1 MDELTL
7 HRAIRNAFISGQQQE
22 QERITDLIQKDQI
35 LLSWF
40 TPQEIKHLV
49 ALIEGTHE

>member
-7 HRAIRNAFISGQQQE
+7 HRAIRNAFISGQQTE
-22 QERITDLIQKDQI
+22 QKRIVDLIQNDQVFQA
-35 LLSWF
+35 WF

-49 ALIEGTHE
+49 ALIEGSSE